1 MVYLGDLPDR
11 PARPLHCASYAFDN
25 AVMDDIFSKQ
35 EIPVSERVL
44 NVLKRRGPLQAAEL
58 GTYLGT
64 TAEAARQQLKKLE
77 ADGLVEAENVPQGV
91 GRPARVWRLTTLGHG
106 HFPDAHADV
115 TVDLI
120 RIIRTTLGQPT
131 LDLLISARETEMR
144 RTYAQTLAGVTDPE
158 TRIARLAELR
168 DREGYF
174 AEWSRAPD
182 GDGWLFIEN
191 HCPICAAATAC
202 QGFCRSELE
211 IFREMLGDALSIERI
226 EHIPV
231 GARRCAYRIRSCAGG
246 ARQDGAA
253 APSRDE

>member
-1 MVYLGDLPDR
+1 MGDC
-11 PARPLHCASYAFDN
+11 PACIAISLHCTSPAFDN
-25 AVMDDIFSKQ
+25 ATMDDNFSKQ

-58 GTYLGT
+58 GAYLGT
-64 TAEAARQQLKKLE
+64 TGEAARQQLKKLE
-77 ADGLVEAENVPQGV
+77 AEGLVEAENMPQGV
-91 GRPARVWRLTTLGHG
+91 GRPARIWRLTSLGHG
-106 HFPDAHADV
+106 HFPDAHADM

-131 LDLLISARETEMR
+131 LDLLIAARETEMR

-158 TRIARLAELR
+158 KRIARLAELR

-211 IFREMLGDALSIERI
+211 IFREMLGDALTIERI
-226 EHIPV
+226 EHIPA
-231 GARRCAYRIRSCAGG
+231 GARRCAYRIRPSGAGEAAEDG
-246 ARQDGAA
+246 RAR
-253 APSRDE
+253 RE

>member
-1 MVYLGDLPDR
+1 M
-11 PARPLHCASYAFDN
+11 
-25 AVMDDIFSKQ
+25 MDDNFSKQ

-58 GTYLGT
+58 GAYLGT
-64 TAEAARQQLKKLE
+64 TGEAARQQLKKLE
-77 ADGLVEAENVPQGV
+77 AEGLVEAQNVPQGV
-91 GRPARVWRLTTLGHG
+91 GRPARIWRLTSLGHG
-106 HFPDAHADV
+106 HFPDAHADM

-131 LDLLISARETEMR
+131 LDLLIAARETEMR
-144 RTYAQTLAGVTDPE
+144 RTYAHTLAGVTDPE
-158 TRIARLAELR
+158 ERIARLAELR

-211 IFREMLGDALSIERI
+211 IFREMLGDALTIERI
-226 EHIPV
+226 EHIPA
-231 GARRCAYRIRSCAGG
+231 GARRCAYRIRPSGAGAGG
-246 ARQDGAA
+246 
-253 APSRDE
+253 E